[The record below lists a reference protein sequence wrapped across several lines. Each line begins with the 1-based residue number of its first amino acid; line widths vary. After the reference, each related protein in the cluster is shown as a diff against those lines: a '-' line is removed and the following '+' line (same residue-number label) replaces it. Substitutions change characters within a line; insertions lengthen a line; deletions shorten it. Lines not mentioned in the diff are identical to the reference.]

1 MDDKADYGKRMEAVQ
16 KGDTPLAVF
25 TIDEVTAVA
34 TRTMDRVRDEILR
47 IVAILKDDNYLF
59 GVANPVGDPVKTRLK
74 DLAAIEK
81 SLGGPVPLSF
91 RAFHLAMGTVDLSPD
106 PNAGSSTAFRDLEWL
121 DPLQVAPLSVTRDF
135 AAKEVTRLKKAWVE
149 ALRLP
154 PDLFFAMSPDRK
166 GRHDSEEDEPYMLEA
181 FDQGAD
187 GLVRQGSRAPV
198 PFVDYLRAT
207 LANGGFAKLDKH
219 ANAAELRER
228 LSKGR
233 ILF

>member
-1 MDDKADYGKRMEAVQ
+1 M
-16 KGDTPLAVF
+16 
-25 TIDEVTAVA
+25 
-34 TRTMDRVRDEILR
+34 RV
-47 IVAILKDDNYLF
+47 VAILRDDDYRF
-59 GVANPVGDPVKTRLK
+59 GLESPVGDPSKTRIK
-74 DLAAIEK
+74 DLAAVEK

-106 PNAGSSTAFRDLEWL
+106 PDAVSSTTFQKLEWL
-121 DPLQVAPLSVTRDF
+121 DPLQVAPISVTRDL
-135 AAKEVTRLKKAWVE
+135 AAKEVTRTKKAWVE

-181 FDQGAD
+181 FDRGAD
-187 GLVRQGSRAPV
+187 GLVRQGSREPV

-207 LANGGFAKLDKH
+207 LANGGFAKLDEH
-219 ANAAELRER
+219 ERAAEVRER
-228 LSKGR
+228 LAKGR